1 MSKISFG
8 NVPILK
14 GRKMTFCKKEI
25 SSNKI
30 ILMISLYFS
39 SVLNLSFWRYVV
51 QNIDV
56 TDFKSALFAF
66 SLIFFIFIPLYML
79 FNLIFS
85 KKVGRIVTIILLLCS
100 SIANY
105 YMMAFNVYIDSDM
118 VRNIAETNFSEAAEH
133 ISASFWLTF
142 ILTGVLPAFILAK
155 IKICQAPMGNEIKT
169 RAQNTFIAFLIPIF
183 FALLCFKQYAVVG
196 RNHNDITKLMNTFNY
211 PYAFIRYHQKKA
223 KANRKLQILDTKPT
237 IKNNGQKNLIVLIIG
252 ETARAQNFSLNGYS
266 HNTNPNLLKQDIV
279 NFNHVSSCGTLTAV
293 SLPCM
298 FAAASQDDFDTDDAA
313 FIQNALDMAQTAGY
327 KVIWAE
333 NDSGC
338 KKVCNRVEKADL
350 SAFQTAPMCQDGFC
364 YDEILLQY
372 LKQELPKINNNT
384 ILVLHTI
391 GSHGPAYY
399 KRYPKEFDVFKPTC
413 NTTDIQNC
421 SQEAITNTY
430 DNTILYTDY
439 VVFSVIDLLKN
450 DAQPNLTTS
459 LIYVSDHG
467 ESLGE
472 NGTYLH
478 GLPYAI
484 APEYQT
490 KVPMLMWLSAQKK
503 QQVDYKCL
511 KKKAL
516 QDAFSHDN
524 FFHTLLGMANISSST
539 YQQNLD
545 ILSSCMK
552 E

>member
-1 MSKISFG
+1 
-8 NVPILK
+8 
-14 GRKMTFCKKEI
+14 MTFSKKEI

-39 SVLNLSFWRYVV
+39 SVLNLSFWRYVI

-56 TDFKSALFAF
+56 ADFKSALFAC
-66 SLIFFIFIPLYML
+66 SLIFFIFIPLFIL

-85 KKVGRIVTIILLLCS
+85 QKIGRIFTIILLLCS

-105 YMMAFNVYIDSDM
+105 YMIAFNIYIDSDM

-133 ISASFWLTF
+133 ISVSFWLTF

-155 IKICQAPMGNEIKT
+155 IKIYQTPIRQEIKS
-169 RAQNTFIAFLIPIF
+169 RAKNILLALLIPIF
-183 FALLCFKQYAVVG
+183 FALLCFKQYAVIG

-223 KANRKLQILDTKPT
+223 KANRTLQILDAKPT
-237 IKNNGQKNLIVLIIG
+237 IKNNSQKNLIVLIIG
-252 ETARAQNFSLNGYS
+252 ETARAQNFALNGYS
-266 HNTNPNLLKQDIV
+266 HNTTPKLLKQDIV
-279 NFNHVSSCGTLTAV
+279 NFNNVSSCGTLTAV

-327 KVIWAE
+327 RVIWAE

-338 KKVCNRVEKADL
+338 KNVCNRVEKADL
-350 SAFQTAPMCQDGFC
+350 SAFQTASMCQDGFC

-413 NTTDIQNC
+413 NTSDIQNC

-439 VVFSVIDLLKN
+439 MVSSVIDLLKDN
-450 DAQPNLTTS
+450 AQTNLATS

-490 KVPMLMWLSAQKK
+490 KVPMLMWFSALKKK
-503 QQVDYKCL
+503 QIDYECL
-511 KKKAL
+511 KKNASENS
-516 QDAFSHDN
+516 FSHDN
-524 FFHTLLGMANISSST
+524 FFHTLLGMANVSSST
-539 YQQNLD
+539 YQPKLD